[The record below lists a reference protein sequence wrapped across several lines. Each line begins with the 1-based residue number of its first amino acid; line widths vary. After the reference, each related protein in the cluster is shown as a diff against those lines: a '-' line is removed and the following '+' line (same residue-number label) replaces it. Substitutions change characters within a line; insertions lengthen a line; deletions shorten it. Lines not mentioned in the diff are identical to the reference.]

1 MCTLYEEED
10 SSLSSTT
17 QQNVINKFYLLISC
31 LFTVLVSLMHQKK
44 VLNKLLSSAFKIQIT
59 ASINKCSSDLDLN

>member
-17 QQNVINKFYLLISC
+17 QQNAINKFYLLISC